1 MVTRYHS
8 QGIKR
13 LLAAIAKKASPR
25 PGGHPQLRP
34 LSDFYTCVRRREAR
48 RSPSGH
54 ARCRLCQMRVS
65 AVFFE
70 EQRTKLIPELEA
82 ACEANWKL
90 LKAASVLG
98 RYRRRGQAV
107 TPGEWEALKR
117 TYMNRCAYCAQGDA
131 PLTIDHVVPLSRGGS
146 HTPDNIVPA
155 CAGCNS
161 RKHNREIL
169 KGQQF
174 KMDEKLYGGN

>member
-1 MVTRYHS
+1 MVAEYHS
-8 QGIKR
+8 RGIQR
-13 LLAAIAKKASPR
+13 LLAAIAKKEPSR
-25 PGGHPQLRP
+25 GVDHPQLFP
-34 LSDFYTCVRRREAR
+34 LSDFYACARRRAAK

-54 ARCRLCQMRVS
+54 DRCRLCRMKMS

-90 LKAASVLG
+90 LRAASTLG
-98 RYRRRGQAV
+98 RYRRRGKAV
-107 TPGEWEALKR
+107 TASEWEALKR
-117 TYMNRCAYCAQGDA
+117 TYMDRCAYCGQQDA
-131 PLTIDHVVPLSRGGS
+131 ALTIDHVMPLSRGGS

-155 CAGCNS
+155 CASCNS

-169 KGQQF
+169 KGQQLRL
-174 KMDEKLYGGN
+174 DEKLYGGN